1 MNKKTE
7 VFYFLYEILFFIIN
21 DQYSDHIIENDCA
34 QKNYTMLIYSWNI
47 FRRITLESKT
57 NPKIDI

>member
-21 DQYSDHIIENDCA
+21 DQYSNHFIENDCT
-34 QKNYTMLIYSWNI
+34 QKNYTIYIQNYTIYS
-47 FRRITLESKT
+47 
-57 NPKIDI
+57 

>member
-21 DQYSDHIIENDCA
+21 DHYSNHFIENDA
-34 QKNYTMLIYSWNI
+34 QKNYNINI
-47 FRRITLESKT
+47 FMKYL
-57 NPKIDI
+57 